1 MGEPAER
8 YALPAYKWI
17 SEKKTVQNANLH
29 GLTIFH
35 GGIGFRIRNYSHE
48 KRLIVVQNIYREDGT
63 CERYV
68 LQGYFVENWEHDIE
82 KWQTH
87 QLVLFPFESPH
98 GMVNIITFSYVI
110 HKDGE
115 PLTSECEYK
124 FARREDFFNGYIGH
138 DDFHEQYF
146 KKEST
151 YHITDHGHHDIQE
164 ASYTVMRNPHEAQA
178 QPFFTRGDPGGPAHP
193 VHEIHRRLDMV
204 AEAKHREPHRRH
216 YVHLAMFN
224 FENEHIINHLLHL
237 HYLGIEVECL
247 GGWEQTSSADWSDD
261 VARLRKAGIGV
272 YGIVRNTPYTPDEGI
287 ASMHTKII
295 DFDGMM
301 VMSSSYNLDFHRWG
315 GNWEN
320 GLFINSL
327 PITFLYQHIYQTI
340 KGGVFKG
347 HQIQMERPYNLY
359 YSFGKYYDEQRRS
372 VSAAD
377 ALLREISCARSS
389 LFVAMFDLGDVYLKG
404 PYFQGASLLD
414 MLLEAKRRGV
424 YIVIV
429 LNGFRAERDDLPIE
443 SDLSRLRPLRPAVQ
457 HLIDSGIEVLLLYH
471 HDTPYS
477 PLHHKFAIFDEETVI
492 AESYNWYSASLY
504 SDEVFSVIR
513 DKSLARAYIEEI
525 FLMMKKFRIRRGQSV
540 YV

>member
-1 MGEPAER
+1 MGESAER

-17 SEKKTVQNANLH
+17 GEKKMVQNAQSREVAV
-29 GLTIFH
+29 FH

-68 LQGYFVENWEHDIE
+68 LRGYYVEHWEHDIE

-98 GMVNIITFSYVI
+98 GLVNIVTFSYVI
-110 HKDGE
+110 HKDEE
-115 PLTSECEYK
+115 PLRSEYEYK
-124 FARREDFFNGYIGH
+124 FARREDFFNGYVEPH
-138 DDFHEQYF
+138 DFHEPYF

-151 YHITDHGHHDIQE
+151 FRITDLPRHDIQE
-164 ASYTVMRNPHEAQA
+164 ASFTVMRNPHEASV
-178 QPFFTRGDPGGPAHP
+178 QPFFTRGDPSGLSHP
-193 VHEIHRRLDMV
+193 IHEIHRRLDTV
-204 AEAKHREPHRRH
+204 AETQQREPHRRH

-224 FENEHIINHLLHL
+224 FENEHVINHLLHL
-237 HYLGIEVECL
+237 QSIGVQVECL

-261 VARLRKAGIGV
+261 VARLRKSGV
-272 YGIVRNTPYTPDEGI
+272 EVFGIVRNTPYTPEEGI

-301 VMSSSYNLDFHRWG
+301 VMSGSYNLDFHRWG

-347 HQIQMERPYNLY
+347 HQIKMDRPYNLY
-359 YSFGKYYDEQRRS
+359 YSFGKYYDEQGRT

-377 ALLREISCARSS
+377 ALLREISCAGSS
-389 LFVAMFDLGDVYLKG
+389 IFVAMFDLGDVYLKG

-429 LNGFRAERDDLPIE
+429 LNGFRAERDDIPIE
-443 SDLSRLRPLRPAVQ
+443 WDLSRPRPLRPAVQ

-513 DKSLARAYIEEI
+513 DKNLARAYIEEI
-525 FLMMKKFRIRRGQSV
+525 FLMMKKFRIRRGQGV
-540 YV
+540 YG

>member
-17 SEKKTVQNANLH
+17 GEGRTVQNAALRDVTVFN
-29 GLTIFH
+29 
-35 GGIGFRIRNYSHE
+35 GGVGFRIANYSHE

-68 LQGYFVENWEHDIE
+68 MQGYYVEHWEYDIE

-98 GMVNIITFSYVI
+98 GMVSIITFSYVI
-110 HKDGE
+110 HKDGA
-115 PLTSECEYK
+115 PLRSEYEYK
-124 FARREDFFNGYIGH
+124 FARREDFFRGYVES
-138 DDFHEQYF
+138 DDFHEPWF
-146 KKEST
+146 KRESS
-151 YHITDHGHHDIQE
+151 YRIADYSHHDIQQ
-164 ASYTVMRNPHEAQA
+164 ASFAVMNSPHEASVK
-178 QPFFTRGDPGGPAHP
+178 PFFTRGEPWASSHP
-193 VHEIHRRLDMV
+193 IHEIHRRLDMI
-204 AEAKHREPHRRH
+204 AEARQREPHRRH
-216 YVHLAMFN
+216 YVNLAMFN
-224 FENEHIINHLLHL
+224 FENEHVVNHLLHL
-237 HYLGIEVECL
+237 HHLGVEIECL
-247 GGWEQTSSADWSDD
+247 GGWEQTSSADWSED
-261 VARLRKAGIGV
+261 VARLRRAGIDV
-272 YGIVRNTPYTPDEGI
+272 FGIVRNTPYKPDEGI

-320 GLFINSL
+320 GLFIDSL
-327 PITFLYQHIYQTI
+327 PISFLYQHIYQTI

-347 HQIQMERPYNLY
+347 YQIRMEKPYNLY
-359 YSFGKYYDEQRRS
+359 YSFGRYSDEQGRT

-377 ALLREISCARSS
+377 ALLREISCAKSS

-404 PYFQGASLLD
+404 PYFHGAGLLD

-424 YIVIV
+424 YSVIV
-429 LNGFRAERDDLPIE
+429 LNGFRAERDDLPVE
-443 SDLSRLRPLRPAVQ
+443 HDLSKLRPLRPAVQ
-457 HLIDSGIEVLLLYH
+457 HLIDSGIEVLLLYY

-513 DKSLARAYIEEI
+513 DKNLARAYIEEI